1 MAAQAVKQPAV
12 AQKRS
17 VANPYKP
24 KRDWANLLLVL
35 WGILVFI
42 FLFAPIVV
50 IVVFSFNSGRL
61 LVDWNGFG
69 FDGYQAFLDN
79 PAPKSAVRV
88 SVIVGVFSALVATVL
103 GSLAGV
109 ALARRPGKWAA
120 GFLFFVALVLVTP
133 EIVDA
138 VALLPWFVTLGNA
151 GLSMFDNGWVRLI
164 ISHSL
169 FSTAV
174 VALIV
179 RARMSGIDETLEEAA
194 GDLYAPPIRRFTQIT
209 LPLMFPAVLAGALL
223 SFTLSLDNTIIS
235 SFVQVQGVTPW
246 PVYVFA
252 SVKGALRPEIAA
264 VSTLMFMLTLFAIG
278 MVALVLRRGGD
289 SSSDIAR
296 TMTGTG

>member
-1 MAAQAVKQPAV
+1 MATQATDRPVV
-12 AQKRS
+12 AEGVQAK
-17 VANPYKP
+17 PYQA
-24 KRDWANLLLVL
+24 RADWPNRLLVL
-35 WGILVFI
+35 WGVFVFI

-50 IVVFSFNSGRL
+50 ILIFSFNSGRL

-69 FDGYQAFLDN
+69 FDGYQAFFDN
-79 PAPKSAVRV
+79 PTPKNAVLV
-88 SVIVGVFSALVATVL
+88 SLKVGVASAIVATIL

-109 ALARRPGKWAA
+109 ALARRPGKWSA

-138 VALLPWFVTLGNA
+138 VALLPWFVTLGNW
-151 GLSMFDNGWVRLI
+151 GLSMFDNGYVRLI
-164 ISHSL
+164 IAHSL

-179 RARMSGIDETLEEAA
+179 RARMAGIDETLEEAA
-194 GDLYAPPIRRFTQIT
+194 GDLYAPPVRRFTQIT
-209 LPLMFPAVLAGALL
+209 LPLMLPAVLAGGLL

-252 SVKGALRPEIAA
+252 SVKATLRPEIAA
-264 VSTLMFMLTLFAIG
+264 VSTLMFLLTLFAIG

-289 SSSDIAR
+289 SSSDIAK
-296 TMTGTG
+296 TMTGAG

>member
-1 MAAQAVKQPAV
+1 MATQATDRPVVAEGVQVK
-12 AQKRS
+12 
-17 VANPYKP
+17 PYKA
-24 KRDWANLLLVL
+24 RADWPNRLLVL
-35 WGILVFI
+35 WGVFVFI

-50 IVVFSFNSGRL
+50 ILIFSFNSGRL

-69 FDGYQAFLDN
+69 FDGYQAFFDN
-79 PAPKSAVRV
+79 PTPKNAVLV
-88 SVIVGVFSALVATVL
+88 SLKVGVASAIVATIL

-109 ALARRPGKWAA
+109 ALARRPGKWSA

-138 VALLPWFVTLGNA
+138 VALLPWFVTLGNW
-151 GLSMFDNGWVRLI
+151 GLSMFDNGYVRLI
-164 ISHSL
+164 IAHSL

-179 RARMSGIDETLEEAA
+179 RARMAGIDETLEEAA
-194 GDLYAPPIRRFTQIT
+194 GDLYAPPVRRFTQIT
-209 LPLMFPAVLAGALL
+209 LPLMLPAVLAGGLL

-252 SVKGALRPEIAA
+252 SVKATLRPEIAA
-264 VSTLMFMLTLFAIG
+264 VSTLMFLLTLFAIG

-289 SSSDIAR
+289 SSSDIAK
-296 TMTGTG
+296 TMTGAG